1 MSLELALKALISEV
15 LASAGAIPTAVGTA
29 DVAPVTPA
37 TPKPRG
43 RPAKGE
49 AAASAAPVASAAAVE
64 ADPFDSPAPAVA
76 TTPTATED
84 QVRAALNALKE
95 AVSQDKALAV
105 LKDAGGATNLSDLRK
120 TPEKFGL
127 VVAAAQAAMPVA
139 TVNTAEAD
147 PFETASEPVKQP
159 DVKPL
164 TVEDVK
170 AACVAAGKRTSQDK
184 VQKIVMDHG
193 GKGKNAATGAEGPS
207 LNALPADK
215 YAAVIAAVAALP
227 TTK

>member
-1 MSLELALKALISEV
+1 MTIEAQLEQNNGLLSRIIALLEGGSQPAV
-15 LASAGAIPTAVGTA
+15 TGTAVA
-29 DVAPVTPA
+29 VPA

-49 AAASAAPVASAAAVE
+49 AAASAAPAAPPAAVE
-64 ADPFDSPAPAVA
+64 ADPFDSPAPV
-76 TTPTATED
+76 TATVPAATEEE
-84 QVRAALNALKE
+84 VRAALNALKE

-127 VVAAAQAAMPVA
+127 VVAAAKAALPVA
-139 TVNTAEAD
+139 TANVVEAD

-159 DVKPL
+159 
-164 TVEDVK
+164 TFEEVK
-170 AACVAAGKRTSQDK
+170 AACVAAGKRTGQDK

-207 LNALPADK
+207 LNALSADK